1 MASSITNPN
10 LVIASDKAI
19 MEAQRGIALASLFT
33 TDFSAEMKGVGST
46 ISIPVFSGD
55 ASEYSETSGSENDF
69 ETVDAASI
77 PVNVALD
84 HLVKVTFKIGMKDLT
99 EINKSGTF
107 RNAGIAGGRA
117 ISRKLEEII
126 CGLLT
131 YDKRMGKFDSFTVA
145 KIGKAV
151 AAAQKLELDPAT
163 LVAILNPDAYGDLM
177 DTNIANA
184 AIANGVSIAEAL
196 GQKYGIKAIVCS
208 AKLPANATSGTDGK
222 VAGVLVADSAIAIGG
237 RAIEQAVEGTYAEY
251 GVADDDKSGL
261 PVTTFVHG
269 APGRNSGFLNVASQ
283 LGAKLTR
290 TSSNKAP
297 GFIQLVYA

>member
-19 MEAQRGIALASLFT
+19 MEAQRGIALATLFT

-46 ISIPVFSGD
+46 ISVPVFSGD
-55 ASEYSETSGSENDF
+55 ATEYSEDSEAVNDF
-69 ETVDAASI
+69 ETVDLASK

-84 HLVKVTFKIGMKDLT
+84 HIVKATFKVGLADLT
-99 EINKSGTF
+99 EINKAGTF

-117 ISRKLEEII
+117 IGCKLEELIM
-126 CGLLT
+126 GVLT

-145 KIGKAV
+145 KLGKAI
-151 AAAQKLELDPAT
+151 AAAQKLGLDPTT
-163 LVAILNPDAYGDLM
+163 LVAILTPDSYGDLM
-177 DTNIANA
+177 DANIANA

-208 AKLPANATSGTDGK
+208 SKVPENATSGTDGK
-222 VAGVLVADSAIAIGG
+222 VCGVLVADAAIAIGG
-237 RAIEQAVEGTYAEY
+237 RAIEQAVEGTYKEY
-251 GVADDDKSGL
+251 GVAEDEKSGL

-269 APGRNSGFLNVASQ
+269 AAGRNSGFLNVACQ
-283 LGAKLTR
+283 LGVKLTR
-290 TSSNKAP
+290 DASNKAP
-297 GFIQLVYA
+297 GFIQLVAA